1 MKKNTKENFN
11 GISICDSIVMSV
23 KEKRPNTRTLE
34 AIIISV
40 IGFVSVIMAFFG
52 MFEFK
57 YNAAAVAAASVIVS
71 LFYIPLISMKK
82 GGLWISASSLVL
94 FAIAAFKMRRTI
106 ADGFKFVYNIIYK
119 DSFHSE
125 INYYKYLDAADE
137 HTATTTL
144 FIFAIWLIAFVI
156 YFFTIHRPNMIMTLL
171 VTFPIIEIG
180 LYNGIE
186 IPVFWGMLTVAYWLA
201 MFCMTITDF
210 GEYSGGTGGFIRK
223 ENVFSPKRHMK
234 LKVTEKG
241 GILVIATVTA
251 ISLAASVTIK
261 LTDYTRSEKLNAKR
275 KELSQAFTDFS
286 VNNLTDSLSKI
297 TNVFGIDLT
306 KSSKKLGSKDKI
318 TFQNKT
324 DIIVDAAVSCDVPI
338 YLKDSTGM
346 IYGNNEWKKLNDD
359 DYNDSVFNDF
369 SKYKIFPQDFPATI
383 SNSNFL
389 NNITITS
396 KLDKDI
402 YIAPYAVNNNNG
414 LSYNRDFSV
423 LPKDSDGKVLQ
434 YSFVPMDTE
443 SAIEIYVRENTKYP
457 IPLSIPFGNRESF
470 LYYGTPISLF
480 DQEWKDKILGYV
492 KDNDMITKIKYY
504 DYGAFTQIV
513 EDEDNDQYFDDEP
526 PITLYMDGITL
537 QVTCGME
544 YQASDY
550 FPLNDPRIV
559 MTYLLENNYRDYVYD
574 TYLQLPDNSAMSEV
588 REKYIDDIAMI
599 SSSKSIP
606 EKINALT
613 KLRDKIGS
621 QTEYTLSPG
630 KTPSNRDFVNYFL
643 LENKKG
649 YCVHY
654 ATAGVILARM
664 AGIPARY
671 STGYLVVPD
680 DFNDE
685 NRNADGSYTIEVQ
698 DNRSHAWV
706 ELYIDG
712 LGWLPYEFT
721 AGYTRTSNL
730 IDDNDNNENTTTDP
744 TATSAQQ
751 QSTSNRTED
760 SSQRT
765 TMTTSKSATSASET
779 DNVTVTDSNY
789 GVGFGS
795 GGGKKFPPLYIIS
808 AIAIPLLIAFAI
820 YLRRAVILKIRTMRF
835 KNGRSADRIS
845 HIFRYS
851 NKLLLLSGISNTN
864 DGYKGLSKAVEQQI
878 GGIYFPAGDYDK
890 FIDIALRNTFSEK
903 SADREELKFCE
914 GFVNSFASEIYKKSG
929 FFHKIW
935 MKLGS
940 VIV

>member
-34 AIIISV
+34 AIIIAV
-40 IGFVSVIMAFFG
+40 IGFVSVIMAFLG

-71 LFYIPLISMKK
+71 LFYIPLISIKK
-82 GGLWISASSLVL
+82 GGLWISASSLAL
-94 FAIAAFKMRRTI
+94 LIISAFKMRHII
-106 ADGFKFVYNIIYK
+106 ADGFKFVYNVIYK

-125 INYYKYLDAADE
+125 VNYYKYLDTADE
-137 HTATTTL
+137 YTATTTL

-186 IPVFWGMLTVAYWLA
+186 IPVFWGMLTIAYWLA

-241 GILVIATVTA
+241 GILVIASVAA
-251 ISLAASVTIK
+251 ISIAASMTMK

-286 VNNLTDSLSKI
+286 VNDLRDSISKI

-306 KSSKKLGSKDKI
+306 KGDKKLGNKDKI
-318 TFQNKT
+318 TFKDKT
-324 DIIVDAAVSCDVPI
+324 DIIVDAAASCDIPI

-346 IYGNNEWKKLNDD
+346 IYGNNEWKKLDND

-383 SNSNFL
+383 SSSNSL

-402 YIAPYAVNNNNG
+402 YIAPYAVDNTNG

-423 LPKDSDGKVLQ
+423 LPKDSDGEVLK
-434 YSFVPMDTE
+434 YTFVPMDTE
-443 SAIEIYVRENTKYP
+443 SAIENYVGKNTEYP
-457 IPLSIPFGNRESF
+457 IPLSIPYENSESF
-470 LYYGTPISLF
+470 LYYGTPISEF

-492 KDNDMITKIKYY
+492 KDNDMITKIKCY
-504 DYGAFTQIV
+504 DYGAFLEII
-513 EDEDNDQYFDDEP
+513 EDADFEQNIEDDQNFIIE
-526 PITLYMDGITL
+526 IDGISL
-537 QVTCGME
+537 KISCGME

-559 MTYLLENNYRDYVYD
+559 MTSLIENNYRDYVYD

-588 REKYIDDIAMI
+588 REKYIDDIVMI
-599 SSSKSIP
+599 SSSKNTS

-613 KLRDKIGS
+613 KLRNKIGRE
-621 QTEYTLSPG
+621 TEYTLSPG

-671 STGYLVVPD
+671 STGYLVVPE

-698 DNRSHAWV
+698 DNRGHAWV

-721 AGYTRTSNL
+721 AGYTRNSNL
-730 IDDNDNNENTTTDP
+730 IDDDDNNENTTTDP
-744 TATSAQQ
+744 TATSGQQ
-751 QSTSNRTED
+751 SSTSNHTEG
-760 SSQRT
+760 SSQKT
-765 TMTTSKSATSASET
+765 TMTTSESATATSET
-779 DNVTVTDSNY
+779 DNVNGTDSPY
-789 GVGFGS
+789 GIGFGS

-808 AIAIPLLIAFAI
+808 AVAIPLLIAFAI
-820 YLRRAVILKIRTMRF
+820 YFRRAVILKLRTMRF

-845 HIFRYS
+845 HMFRYS
-851 NKLLLLSGISNTN
+851 NKLLMLNGISDTN
-864 DGYKGLSKAVEQQI
+864 NGYKGLSKAVEQQI

-890 FIDIALRNTFSEK
+890 FMDIVLRNTFSEK
-903 SADREELKFCE
+903 SVDREELKFCE
-914 GFVNSFASEIYKKSG
+914 GFVNSLASEIYKKSG
-929 FFHKIW
+929 FFRRIW